1 MTISPQTRAAGP
13 VAPPA
18 GARPDEPVFVDA
30 SGRRQRLVRRAG
42 RLLVIPAAGYLA
54 LLLSSLLGGPS
65 VDAPFLPQ
73 QHAERPPTPT
83 VPAAPAAGTTAD
95 GPSAEG
101 SARPAGSAGQTA
113 APSRSARPAG
123 APSPSAA
130 PVTAPPEPTAPVTTG
145 PTAGP
150 GNPTNSPGHG
160 RPSTAPSRK
169 PSKNP

>member
-1 MTISPQTRAAGP
+1 MTTSPRTRAARRA
-13 VAPPA
+13 VPP
-18 GARPDEPVFVDA
+18 PDEPVFVDA

-73 QHAERPPTPT
+73 QHAERPPAPA
-83 VPAAPAAGTTAD
+83 VPAAPAGGATSD
-95 GPSAEG
+95 GPSAPV
-101 SARPAGSAGQTA
+101 SAQPATRTGQA
-113 APSRSARPAG
+113 VLPARSARTTE
-123 APSPSAA
+123 APSATHSA
-130 PVTAPPEPTAPVTTG
+130 TDQSSAPVTT

-150 GNPTNSPGHG
+150 GNSGNTPGHG

-169 PSKNP
+169 PSKTP